1 MQRKF
6 KAFLKKSSNNDAQKR
21 ISFSDPD
28 HGIKYFPNWETKA
41 ISPGHW
47 TTERTSHS
55 PSLTAAAFSLPTVM
69 SSSGQVTLSIAGGR
83 EHGQLN
89 KDSEDALH
97 HRSQRTNYSPGDTKR
112 LSQNNTSTSLPHDG
126 LSSLYKDVNSLIV
139 EVTSGP
145 FEEEGFA
152 ASPPDEDTV
161 SPIEMAEV
169 RSPRFSFI

>member
-1 MQRKF
+1 
-6 KAFLKKSSNNDAQKR
+6 
-21 ISFSDPD
+21 
-28 HGIKYFPNWETKA
+28 
-41 ISPGHW
+41 
-47 TTERTSHS
+47 
-55 PSLTAAAFSLPTVM
+55 M
-69 SSSGQVTLSIAGGR
+69 SSSSQVTLSITDGR

-97 HRSQRTNYSPGDTKR
+97 HRSQRTNYSPGDTER

-161 SPIEMAEV
+161 SPVEMAEIK
-169 RSPRFSFI
+169 SPRFSFVRVEQLRSEFPSLQSPKSLETSTHSAWKSVLMALPHWGEEVSGL